1 MRWIAIFVLPDPLAV
16 PAVSSDAP
24 KPGYGKNQTRD
35 DLEQKASAE
44 QISLCEL
51 TWEASRYFERSELDQ
66 ATRCYEQILLAF
78 PDDPAAKVLLATYS
92 TNVPVKGIGPI
103 QVQRPV
109 SRESTCPIRRGQI
122 ADDIPQCQ
130 QSCHFEYAGSPNAM
144 TRQFHSAVLGWRLL

>member
-1 MRWIAIFVLPDPLAV
+1 MRWIAIFVLSDPLAE

-66 ATRCYEQILLAF
+66 AARCYEQILLAF

-103 QVQRPV
+103 SRYSGLCLENPLVPSGGAKSPMIFRNVSNPV
-109 SRESTCPIRRGQI
+109 TLNMPARQ
-122 ADDIPQCQ
+122 
-130 QSCHFEYAGSPNAM
+130 
-144 TRQFHSAVLGWRLL
+144 TR